1 MQAPKVAPPKRV
13 PIAELRKQSV
23 ADLAL
28 LKRKRKVRRMQY
40 LLNVLRLLWYMGYR
54 YSPPFTFLLHRL
66 KSLGSE
72 RIRAV
77 CATRPMDVQSFRP
90 W

>member
-28 LKRKRKVRRMQY
+28 LKRKRKVRY
-40 LLNVLRLLWYMGYR
+40 TGILNAIVLVVVYR
-54 YSPPFTFLLHRL
+54 YLRSPPF
-66 KSLGSE
+66 
-72 RIRAV
+72 
-77 CATRPMDVQSFRP
+77 
-90 W
+90 